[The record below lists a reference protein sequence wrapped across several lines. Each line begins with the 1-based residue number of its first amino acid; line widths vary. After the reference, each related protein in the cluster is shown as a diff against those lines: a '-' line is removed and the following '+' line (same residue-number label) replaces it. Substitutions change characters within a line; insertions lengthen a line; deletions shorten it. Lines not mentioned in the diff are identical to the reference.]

1 MFELVV
7 AALFRTG
14 LDEEVCVDVPTD
26 AAEKKVLIAAKPVNS
41 APGSE
46 SDADNLK
53 AVGRPP
59 HLPAP
64 SMWN

>member
-1 MFELVV
+1 MFEAVV
-7 AALFRTG
+7 AALFRTV
-14 LDEEVCVDVPTD
+14 LDEEVCADEPTD
-26 AAEKKVLIAAKPVNS
+26 ATVKKVLIASKPVNS
-41 APGSE
+41 APGGE

>member
-14 LDEEVCVDVPTD
+14 VDEEVCVDVPAD
-26 AAEKKVLIAAKPVNS
+26 AAGKKMIVASKPAS
-41 APGSE
+41 TAPASE
-46 SDADNLK
+46 FNADNLK
-53 AVGRPP
+53 TVGRQPV
-59 HLPAP
+59 LPAP

>member
-14 LDEEVCVDVPTD
+14 VDEEVCVEVPAD
-26 AAEKKVLIAAKPVNS
+26 AAVKKVLIASKPVNS
-41 APGSE
+41 APESE
-46 SDADNLK
+46 SDAANLK